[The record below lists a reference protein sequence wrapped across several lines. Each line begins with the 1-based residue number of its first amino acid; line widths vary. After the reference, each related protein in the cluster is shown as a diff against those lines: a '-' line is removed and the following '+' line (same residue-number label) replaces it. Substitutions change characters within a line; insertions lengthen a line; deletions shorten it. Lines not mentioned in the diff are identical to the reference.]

1 MIEKHQMNK
10 MDEKGKRLSEYL
22 NCQEWAQIE
31 LLDMLM
37 AWDIEQAEYN
47 SLIRW
52 SDIAYQQFLKDLHK
66 QPIDKSQL

>member
-31 LLDMLM
+31 LLDMLR